1 MPATTAAR
9 AKNGTVEAGMYQFQS
24 MDEETR
30 YAVAAAAAPA
40 SRARLLRLLV
50 LRKALWRPRA
60 KHPTQKTANARNA
73 KMPISERRLIHM
85 LCGCRTF
92 SKPCFWA

>member
-40 SRARLLRLLV
+40 NRARLLRLLV
-50 LRKALWRPRA
+50 LWKAL
-60 KHPTQKTANARNA
+60 
-73 KMPISERRLIHM
+73 
-85 LCGCRTF
+85 
-92 SKPCFWA
+92 